1 MIDYET
7 YYGFELNILGTGLF
21 DAGMVQRGVKAADPL
36 NPIDSNLAFAIAE
49 DEDEAAAIVSSWFT
63 WAQERL
69 TPQQGG

>member
-1 MIDYET
+1 
-7 YYGFELNILGTGLF
+7 
-21 DAGMVQRGVKAADPL
+21 MVQRGVKAADPL